1 MEGTF
6 LRRIVLVSH
15 MYGFVAQYK
24 ERESSSAS
32 RRRDLVDF
40 LADAFVVAPIT
51 ELALLHASLSSSSS
65 SSTSSSPLSLPSSA
79 VASTFYYVMNYSSDM
94 LAYSLGAALTDGID
108 PFSTD
113 AVYSSADKLLSEI
126 VLRYWTNFIR
136 TGYVKFCPYF
146 FHIPSPF
153 YLLLLLQSVLRLYL
167 SVHFNTS
174 HLQSDLKNCTDEG
187 TIEI

>member
-1 MEGTF
+1 
-6 LRRIVLVSH
+6 

-51 ELALLHASLSSSSS
+51 ELALLHASLSLSSSSSS

-136 TGYVKFCPYF
+136 TGYVNFVLISSTSPLHFIF
-146 FHIPSPF
+146 FFS
-153 YLLLLLQSVLRLYL
+153 SV
-167 SVHFNTS
+167 SS
-174 HLQSDLKNCTDEG
+174 
-187 TIEI
+187 